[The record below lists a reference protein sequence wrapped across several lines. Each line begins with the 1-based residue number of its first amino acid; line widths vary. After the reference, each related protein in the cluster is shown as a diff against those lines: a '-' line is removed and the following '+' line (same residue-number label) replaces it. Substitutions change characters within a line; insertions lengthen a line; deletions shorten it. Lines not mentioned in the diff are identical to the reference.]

1 MCVWTLVHWE
11 HSGKEKGIQGFS
23 LSADIYFFAVAERN
37 VTGTADCFQCLNI
50 HLYWHA
56 AASLCT
62 SSSLSIRI
70 TGTNESALLHLRF
83 SEAPVPIC
91 SAAMALTP
99 HFLPPKTRA
108 PIFHHPVPL
117 AASLLHAVR
126 PVDFKYPERNNQLLH
141 FSLPFFLLLRWL
153 VRSLSFL
160 SRRRWRWA
168 LLVGSRDLSLGLLPG
183 YRTPS
188 LLIHCRACALA
199 LSPQP

>member
-1 MCVWTLVHWE
+1 MLQPLCVHP
-11 HSGKEKGIQGFS
+11 
-23 LSADIYFFAVAERN
+23 
-37 VTGTADCFQCLNI
+37 
-50 HLYWHA
+50 
-56 AASLCT
+56 
-62 SSSLSIRI
+62 LSIRI
-70 TGTNESALLHLRF
+70 TGTKESALLHLRF

-99 HFLPPKTRA
+99 CCLPPKTRA
-108 PIFHHPVPL
+108 PIFHHCL
-117 AASLLHAVR
+117 AASLLYAVQS
-126 PVDFKYPERNNQLLH
+126 VGFKYPERENQLLH

-168 LLVGSRDLSLGLLPG
+168 LLAGSRDLSLGLLPG